1 MTNTLISGSSLVAQE
16 QTDTPVE
23 NCDGGWLLENALG
36 EALAVFE
43 AREAQDYWIE
53 AAKRYYDDAA
63 TCGHPSAAAWLAERA
78 PLIVRGIS
86 CEERELILGDG
97 PPVLQREAA

>member
-1 MTNTLISGSSLVAQE
+1 VTALISGSSLLAQE
-16 QTDTPVE
+16 HTDPPVDDF
-23 NCDGGWLLENALG
+23 CDGGWLLENALG
-36 EALAVFE
+36 EALALFE
-43 AREAQDYWIE
+43 AREAQDYWID

-86 CEERELILGDG
+86 CDERDDILAEGT
-97 PPVLQREAA
+97 PVLQREP